1 MASSA
6 TKLSLENI
14 KALFNLMDDER
25 LATYKYVKQLQNNFK
40 NELTEL
46 RVFKDN
52 FQNLIALLYELIK
65 DFMEKIEKSSHK
77 QQAII
82 NTPNK
87 VLEIPDFQL
96 TEMKIFEEPKYQ
108 SLAVPPSSLNKA
120 LNTEFNFKE
129 FKETE
134 PKQESGCFAN
144 RQQQMKKF
152 LEKKS
157 NLLQKIKASMQRTK
171 SF

>member
-46 RVFKDN
+46 H
-52 FQNLIALLYELIK
+52 
-65 DFMEKIEKSSHK
+65 FMEKIEKSSHK

-108 SLAVPPSSLNKA
+108 SLAVPPV
-120 LNTEFNFKE
+120 
-129 FKETE
+129 
-134 PKQESGCFAN
+134 
-144 RQQQMKKF
+144 
-152 LEKKS
+152 
-157 NLLQKIKASMQRTK
+157 I
-171 SF
+171 

>member
-46 RVFKDN
+46 H
-52 FQNLIALLYELIK
+52 
-65 DFMEKIEKSSHK
+65 FMEKIEKSSRK

-96 TEMKIFEEPKYQ
+96 TEMKIFEEPKKKYVMYTEVVIGSSSNDSWLTSP
-108 SLAVPPSSLNKA
+108 SLP
-120 LNTEFNFKE
+120 
-129 FKETE
+129 
-134 PKQESGCFAN
+134 
-144 RQQQMKKF
+144 
-152 LEKKS
+152 EKW
-157 NLLQKIKASMQRTK
+157 IP
-171 SF
+171 